1 MTMNKLV
8 MVVLMAAACGGG
20 KKGGDT
26 TPPPTTGEGEGETV
40 TNVNNSETMVS
51 GETMDEITSLFQR
64 KGNAVS
70 RCLSIVIDNKELPKN
85 SRGKITLEV
94 TISAAGKPEQIKILK
109 ASLDSKPL
117 HDCVIERVKEIQFP
131 TLPNTYPTTYTYAFE
146 AS

>member
-8 MVVLMAAACGGG
+8 LLVVVAAAACGG
-20 KKGGDT
+20 KKKAADT
-26 TPPPTTGEGEGETV
+26 TPPPTGGGEGGTE
-40 TNVNNSETMVS
+40 TNVNNSGAMVS
-51 GETMDEITSLFQR
+51 VETMDEITRLFQR

-94 TISAAGKPEQIKILK
+94 TISPGGKPERIKILK
-109 ASLDSKPL
+109 ASLDSKSL
-117 HDCVIERVKEIQFP
+117 HECVIERVKEIQFP
-131 TLPNTYPTTYTYAFE
+131 SLPNTYPTTYTYAFE